1 MTGAAARP
9 GTPDPS
15 SSMRTPT
22 EFLSTR
28 PGDVEPFGPFGAWG
42 SVGGI
47 PVLTPG
53 ANEANVHTMGGPDY
67 SAWHYTPDAP
77 VRLTAG
83 QDDTLDL
90 RIPVGI
96 WSTAPQQETVT
107 VRWSTTEGDEPGST
121 VPASDVTALD
131 DAFEARLRA
140 DDDAPVTGPRPLAVT
155 PYRLALARRAR
166 GNRYVE
172 AVIRGVA
179 PGTTVRYTILVQPTA
194 GPSVP
199 LGPYSVFA
207 AAPEFA
213 AADVIGGRYG
223 DPADAGP
230 AWVAHVKRADG
241 VTHVRVDLDD
251 IPADGPLPV
260 QVRIGGTW
268 LSADYGAAA
277 RNPGGRLPLLDWAA
291 DTVTF
296 STPDPGGAPVAFDVG
311 GRRVAEADAGGPGRA
326 RLLIAHF
333 CIQAIND
340 LLEEPFSGGVY
351 APPRTYMQVTM
362 ADERG
367 AYSSRPGAERINP
380 GGYRDGLTMHRRF
393 GVPYHLAVN
402 GGVLVLT
409 AHDCP
414 DDLAAMRA
422 DLAAGLLHPAIAGY
436 GSHRI
441 PYYSAEAN
449 VRDITAGV
457 EAIATY
463 LGPATA
469 PDVFYPDQ
477 RLYRQ
482 RPATVAALQT
492 APVRYVVLDSATGY
506 YDNAASVEPSVSGV
520 DLGPGMLWTD
530 RTSGA
535 HVLFID
541 TTLKDQALGAN
552 LDPTQPAP
560 WKPPLSVRRRFV
572 RLALDPHLREHTLL
586 TYGDDFEKA
595 CNNGWFEPV
604 PDLREKWAAFLG
616 WVAAHRTWLSAVTTA
631 DLDPARDAVG
641 TIDVLASIDATL
653 DPGGLAS
660 IDLDGNRFHY
670 DTWERQWRDTPA
682 YWLGDTLGG
691 ITDRVENALRLW
703 PDEHRDQLYDTAWL
717 AFLMAQHENAWN
729 MQALEGDDPNAKA
742 KGDPEEFTIVEGLQV
757 RNALVWLAASVWATW
772 AAKEPAGGSFVDG
785 GPVFAAL
792 AALPP
797 EIGLDPRR
805 WDGDPNPTIALYNP
819 EALVVVDRNGGR
831 VTHAF
836 VLRDGVPR
844 TVSGTFKSYQYRDPA
859 GVECDGHVLQNTVWT
874 PNHRYL
880 GSDVGLLTRRRVDW
894 TYSRPVHAGDAGTR
908 REGRVVPDN
917 FNAYTC
923 GTVDGAEGAGVRC
936 AYDRGWAP
944 GATTQDELVDLWRRD
959 GLARRTG
966 TTDRMTWHEDTA
978 FAKTFTLDGTALRVA
993 YTGVDPGHVVDNE
1006 LCVDLWAGAHGGRL
1020 LTRTADADGVT
1031 VAMAGAGAAR
1041 VRTGAGCELTAA
1053 SRAETVAKAAEQGL
1067 ATEFLTLHRVL
1078 TDAVQVRATA
1088 PDFTYTIE
1096 LRA

>member
-1 MTGAAARP
+1 M
-9 GTPDPS
+9 
-15 SSMRTPT
+15 
-22 EFLSTR
+22 
-28 PGDVEPFGPFGAWG
+28 
-42 SVGGI
+42 
-47 PVLTPG
+47 
-53 ANEANVHTMGGPDY
+53 ANVVTVAGPDY
-67 SAWHYTPDAP
+67 SAWHYAPDAP
-77 VRLTAG
+77 VRLTRG
-83 QDDTLDL
+83 SDGRVDL
-90 RIPVGI
+90 HILVGA
-96 WSTAPQQETVT
+96 WSAAPTAETVT
-107 VRWSTTEGDEPGST
+107 VRWQVTDGPGAGAESV
-121 VPASDVTALD
+121 VPTADVTPV
-131 DAFEARLRA
+131 DAEFADRLRA
-140 DDDAPVTGPRPLAVT
+140 VDDAPVTGPRPLAVA
-155 PYRLALARRAR
+155 PYRLALARR
-166 GNRYVE
+166 GNRYAE
-172 AVIRGVA
+172 AVVRGVA
-179 PGTTVRYTILVQPTA
+179 EGATVRYTVDVRPTSGA
-194 GPSVP
+194 PIT
-199 LGPYSVFA
+199 LGPYSVVA
-207 AAPEFA
+207 AVPEFA
-213 AADVIGGRYG
+213 AADVVGGRFG
-223 DPADAGP
+223 DLVDAGP
-230 AWVAHVKRADG
+230 AWVGHVRRRDG

-260 QVRIGGTW
+260 RVRIGGTW
-268 LSADYGAAA
+268 LSADYLTAPS
-277 RNPGGRLPLLDWAA
+277 NPGGRLPLLDWAA

-296 STPDPGGAPVAFDVG
+296 SGPDPDGAPVEFDVG
-311 GRRVAEADAGGPGRA
+311 GRRVGEADAGGQGRA

-340 LLEEPFSGGVY
+340 LLEEPFDGYV
-351 APPRTYMQVTM
+351 PPRTYMQVTM
-362 ADERG
+362 ADEDGR
-367 AYSSRPGAERINP
+367 YSSRPGAERINP

-393 GVPYHLAVN
+393 GVPYHLALN

-422 DLAAGLLHPAIAGY
+422 DLDAGLMHPAIAGY

-457 EAIATY
+457 EAITTY
-463 LGPATA
+463 LGASARP

-506 YDNAASVEPSVSGV
+506 YDNAASAEPSGPGY

-530 RTSGA
+530 RASGA

-552 LDPTQPAP
+552 LDPARPAP
-560 WKPPLSVRRRFV
+560 WKPPLAVRRRFL
-572 RLALDPHLREHTLL
+572 RLALDPHLRERTLL

-595 CNNGWFEPV
+595 CGNGWFEPV
-604 PDLREKWAAFLG
+604 PDLRETWAAFIG
-616 WVAAHRTWLSAVTTA
+616 WVAAHRTWLHVVTTA
-631 DLDPARDAVG
+631 DLDPARDSAG

-660 IDLDGNRFHY
+660 VDLDGNRFHY
-670 DTWERQWRDTPA
+670 DTWEKRWRDTPA

-729 MQALEGDDPNAKA
+729 MQALEGDDPNRKA
-742 KGDPEEFTIVEGLQV
+742 TGDPEEFTIVEGLQV

-772 AAKEPAGGSFVDG
+772 AAKDPAGGSFVDD
-785 GPVFAAL
+785 GPVLAAL
-792 AALPP
+792 AALPQ
-797 EIGLDPRR
+797 EIGLDPRH
-805 WDGDPNPTIALYNP
+805 WDDDPNPTIVLYNP

-836 VLRDGVPR
+836 VLQDGVPR

-880 GSDVGLLTRRRVDW
+880 GSDVDLRTQREVAW
-894 TYSRPVHAGDAGTR
+894 TYARPVRTNDAGTVTV
-908 REGRVVPDN
+908 GRIVPDN

-923 GTVDGAEGAGVRC
+923 GVVGDGVRC

-944 GATTQDELVDLWRRD
+944 RTTTQAELVELWKRD

-978 FAKTFTLDGTALRVA
+978 FAKTFTLDGTTLRVA
-993 YTGVDPGHVVDNE
+993 YSGVAPGHVVDNE
-1006 LCVDLWAGAHGGRL
+1006 LCVDLWAGAHEGGL
-1020 LTRTADADGVT
+1020 LTRAADADGVT
-1031 VAMAGAGAAR
+1031 VAMAGVGASR
-1041 VRTGAGCELTAA
+1041 LSLGPGCELTPA
-1053 SRAETVAKAAEQGL
+1053 SRAETVAQAAAQGL

-1078 TDAVQVRATA
+1078 TEAVQVRATA
-1088 PDFTYTIE
+1088 PDFSYAVE

>member
-1 MTGAAARP
+1 
-9 GTPDPS
+9 
-15 SSMRTPT
+15 
-22 EFLSTR
+22 
-28 PGDVEPFGPFGAWG
+28 
-42 SVGGI
+42 
-47 PVLTPG
+47 VLTPEAG
-53 ANEANVHTMGGPDY
+53 EANVHTMGGPDY
-67 SAWHYTPDAP
+67 SAWHYAPDAP
-77 VRLTAG
+77 VWITAN
-83 QDDTLDL
+83 QDDGLDL
-90 RIPVGI
+90 RILVGA
-96 WSTAPQQETVT
+96 WSSSPTQETVT
-107 VRWSTTEGDEPGST
+107 VRWTTTGGGEAHAAPDAEST

-140 DDDAPVTGPRPLAVT
+140 VDEAPVTAPRPPAIA
-155 PYRLALARRAR
+155 PYRLALARRP

-172 AVIRGVA
+172 AVIRGITAGATVHYTVVVR
-179 PGTTVRYTILVQPTA
+179 PGS
-194 GPSVP
+194 GPSVT
-199 LGPYSVFA
+199 LGPYSVPA
-207 AAPEFA
+207 TMTEFT
-213 AADVIGGRYG
+213 AADVVGGRYG
-223 DPADAGP
+223 DLVDPGP
-230 AWVAHVKRADG
+230 AWVGHVRREGG

-251 IPADGPLPV
+251 IPADGQLPV
-260 QVRIGGTW
+260 RVRIGGTW
-268 LSADYGAAA
+268 LSADYAAA
-277 RNPGGRLPLLDWAA
+277 ATNTEGRLPLLDWPA

-296 STPDPGGAPVAFDVG
+296 SGPDPDAAPVVFDVG

-326 RLLIAHF
+326 RMLIAHF

-340 LLEEPFSGGVY
+340 LLEEPFAGY

-367 AYSSRPGAERINP
+367 LYSSRPGAERVDP

-393 GVPYHLAVN
+393 GVPYHLALN

-414 DDLAAMRA
+414 EDLADMRA

-436 GSHRI
+436 GSHRV

-449 VRDITAGV
+449 VRDITAGM
-457 EAIATY
+457 EAITTY
-463 LGPATA
+463 LGTAATA
-469 PDVFYPDQ
+469 DVFYPDQ

-506 YDNAASVEPSVSGV
+506 YDNAASVEESVSGI

-530 RTSGA
+530 RTSGT

-552 LDPTQPAP
+552 LDPAQPAP
-560 WKPPLSVRRRFV
+560 WKPPLSVRRRFL
-572 RLALDPHLREHTLL
+572 RLALDPHLRERTLL

-595 CNNGWFEPV
+595 CGNGWFEPV
-604 PDLREKWAAFLG
+604 PDLREKWAAFLA
-616 WVAAHRTWLSAVTTA
+616 WVAAHRTWLHVVTTA
-631 DLDPARDAVG
+631 DLDPDRDAVG

-660 IDLDGNRFHY
+660 VDLDGNDFHY
-670 DTWERQWRDTPA
+670 DTWEKRWRETPA

-729 MQALEGDDPNAKA
+729 MQALEGDDPNVKA
-742 KGDPEEFTIVEGLQV
+742 TGDPEEFTIVEGVQV

-772 AAKEPAGGSFVDG
+772 AVREPAGGSFVDA
-785 GPVFAAL
+785 GPVLSAL

-797 EIGLDPRR
+797 EIGLDPRH
-805 WDGDPNPTIALYNP
+805 WDGDPNPTLVLYNP
-819 EALVVVDRNGGR
+819 EALVVIDRNGGR

-836 VLRDGVPR
+836 VMRDRVPR

-859 GVECDGHVLQNTVWT
+859 HIECDGHVLQNTVWT

-880 GSDVGLLTRRRVDW
+880 GSDVGLLTRRTVEW
-894 TYSRPVHAGDAGTR
+894 TYSRPVRAGDAGTR
-908 REGRVVPDN
+908 RERRVVPDN
-917 FNAYTC
+917 FNAYSC
-923 GTVDGAEGAGVRC
+923 GAADGGVRC
-936 AYDRGWAP
+936 TYDRGWTP
-944 GATTQDELVDLWRRD
+944 GTTTQEELIDLWSRD

-966 TTDRMTWHEDTA
+966 TTDRMTWHEDTT
-978 FAKTFTLDGTALRVA
+978 FGKTFTLDGTTLRVA
-993 YTGVDPGHVVDNE
+993 YTGVAPGHVVDNE
-1006 LCVDLWAGAHGGRL
+1006 LCVDLWAGAHEGRL
-1020 LTRTADADGVT
+1020 LTRAADAEGVT
-1031 VAMAGAGAAR
+1031 VTMPGVGAAR
-1041 VRTGAGCELTAA
+1041 VTVGAGCELSAA
-1053 SRAETVAKAAEQGL
+1053 SRADTVAQAAAQGGVAL

-1088 PDFTYTIE
+1088 PDFDYAVE

>member
-1 MTGAAARP
+1 MA
-9 GTPDPS
+9 
-15 SSMRTPT
+15 
-22 EFLSTR
+22 
-28 PGDVEPFGPFGAWG
+28 
-42 SVGGI
+42 
-47 PVLTPG
+47 
-53 ANEANVHTMGGPDY
+53 GPDY
-67 SAWHYTPDAP
+67 SAWHYAPDAP
-77 VRLTAG
+77 VRLAAG
-83 QDDTLDL
+83 HEDTVDL
-90 RIPVGI
+90 HILVGM
-96 WSTAPQQETVT
+96 WSAAPTGETIA
-107 VRWSTTEGDEPGST
+107 VRWSAADGTGPGDESV
-121 VPASDVTALD
+121 VPASDVTPID
-131 DAFEARLRA
+131 DAFAASLRT
-140 DDDAPVTGPRPLAVT
+140 DDDAPVTGPRPLAVA

-172 AVIRGVA
+172 AVVRGVA
-179 PGTTVRYTILVQPTA
+179 PGATIRYAVVVRPISGPTRI
-194 GPSVP
+194 
-199 LGPYSVFA
+199 LGPYSVLATLPAFG
-207 AAPEFA
+207 
-213 AADVIGGRYG
+213 AADVVGGRFG
-223 DPADAGP
+223 DLVDPGP
-230 AWVAHVKRADG
+230 AWVGHVRRADG

-251 IPADGPLPV
+251 IPADGALPV
-260 QVRIGGTW
+260 KVRIGGTW
-268 LSADYGAAA
+268 LSADYPAAPL
-277 RNPGGRLPLLDWAA
+277 NPDGQLPLLDWTA

-296 STPDPGGAPVAFDVG
+296 SRPDPDGAPVAFDVG
-311 GRRVAEADAGGPGRA
+311 GRQVAEADAGGPGRA

-340 LLEEPFSGGVY
+340 LLEEPFGGY
-351 APPRTYMQVTM
+351 TPPRTYMQVTM

-367 AYSSRPGAERINP
+367 AYSSRPGAARINP

-393 GVPYHLAVN
+393 GVPYHLALN

-422 DLAAGLLHPAIAGY
+422 DLAAGLMHPAIAGY

-457 EAIATY
+457 EAITTY
-463 LGPATA
+463 LGPAAA

-492 APVRYVVLDSATGY
+492 PPVRYVVLDSATGY
-506 YDNAASVEPSVSGV
+506 YDNAASAEPSGAGG

-530 RTSGA
+530 RASGA

-552 LDPTQPAP
+552 LDPAQPAP
-560 WKPPLSVRRRFV
+560 WKPPLSVRRRFL
-572 RLALDPHLREHTLL
+572 RLALDPHLRDATLL
-586 TYGDDFEKA
+586 TYGDDFEKV

-604 PDLREKWAAFLG
+604 PDLRDKWAAFIG
-616 WVAAHRTWLSAVTTA
+616 WVAAHRTWLHVVTTS
-631 DLDPARDAVG
+631 DLDPAHDSAG

-660 IDLDGNRFHY
+660 VDLDGNRFHY
-670 DTWERQWRDTPA
+670 DTWEARWRDTPA

-742 KGDPEEFTIVEGLQV
+742 TGDPEEFTIVEGLQV

-772 AAKEPAGGSFVDG
+772 AANEPAGGSFVDN
-785 GPVFAAL
+785 GPVLAAL

-797 EIGLDPRR
+797 ETGLDPRH
-805 WDGDPNPTIALYNP
+805 WDGDPNPTIVLYNP
-819 EALVVVDRNGGR
+819 AALVVLDRNGGR

-880 GSDVGLLTRRRVDW
+880 GADVGLLTRRHVAW
-894 TYSRPVHAGDAGTR
+894 TYSRPVRTDEAGTVTV
-908 REGRVVPDN
+908 GRVVPDN

-923 GTVDGAEGAGVRC
+923 GVVDSADGIGVRC
-936 AYDRGWAP
+936 TYDRGWAP
-944 GATTQDELVDLWRRD
+944 AATTQGELVELWRRD

-966 TTDRMTWHEDTA
+966 TTDRMTWHENTA
-978 FAKTFTLDGTALRVA
+978 FTKTFTLDRTTVRVE
-993 YTGVDPGHVVDNE
+993 YTGVAPGHVVDNE
-1006 LCVDLWAGAHGGRL
+1006 LCVDLWAGAHEGRM
-1020 LTRTADADGVT
+1020 LTRVADDAGVT
-1031 VAMAGAGAAR
+1031 VAMAGGGAAR
-1041 VRTGAGCELTAA
+1041 VAVGAGCELTAA
-1053 SRAETVAKAAEQGL
+1053 SRAESVAQAAAQGGVAL
-1067 ATEFLTLHRVL
+1067 ASEFLTLHRVL
-1078 TDAVQVRATA
+1078 TEAVQVRATA
-1088 PDFTYTIE
+1088 PDFDYTVE